1 MGNALFIVWRESA
14 EAMLVV
20 GILYAWLKQ
29 RPDAATGMRF
39 LWGGVAAGAALAIGL
54 ALVMLGIAS
63 SLSGAALDYFQL
75 AIMLVAA
82 ALIVQMVFWMRRS

>member
-20 GILYAWLKQ
+20 GILYAWLRN

-39 LWGGVAAGAALAIGL
+39 LW
-54 ALVMLGIAS
+54 
-63 SLSGAALDYFQL
+63 
-75 AIMLVAA
+75 
-82 ALIVQMVFWMRRS
+82 